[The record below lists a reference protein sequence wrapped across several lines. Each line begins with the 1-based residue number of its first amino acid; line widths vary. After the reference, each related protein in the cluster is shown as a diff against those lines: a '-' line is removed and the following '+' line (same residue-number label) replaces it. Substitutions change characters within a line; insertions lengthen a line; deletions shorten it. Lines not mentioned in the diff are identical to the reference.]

1 MTSLIESVVNYFQE
15 DEWPIELV
23 NGNVVRTAFKGEN
36 GQWACHGWVREQEEQ
51 FVFYSLCP
59 LNVPDNRYAE
69 VSEFIT
75 RANYGMVI
83 GNFEM
88 DYSDGEVRYKT
99 SIDVEGSEL
108 TNTLCRQIVITNVM
122 LMDRYLPGIMAVIT
136 GAQTPAQAIAQI
148 EAH

>member
-1 MTSLIESVVNYFQE
+1 MSSLIESVVNYFQT
-15 DEWPIELV
+15 DEWPIELT
-23 NGNVVRTAFKGEN
+23 NGNVVRTAFRGDN
-36 GQWACHGWVREQEEQ
+36 GQWSCNGWVREAEEQ
-51 FVFYSLCP
+51 FVFYSVCP
-59 LNVPDNRYAE
+59 LSVPEARYMAIA
-69 VSEFIT
+69 EFIT

-88 DYSDGEVRYKT
+88 DFSDGEVRYKT

-108 TNTLCRQIVITNVM
+108 TLEICRQVVITNVM